1 MKKIKKAV
9 VPVAGLGTR
18 FLPAT
23 KTVPKEMFPIVD
35 KPSIQY
41 IVEEAVQSGIEQIIF
56 VNARGKEAI
65 EDYFDTHIEVETILK
80 DRKKEKLLEEIQSL
94 AKLASIV
101 TVRQKKPLGLGHAI
115 LCAKD
120 LVGNEPFAV
129 LLGDDLVDAS
139 IPCIQQLMQLF
150 EEEEKSSVIA
160 LMEVEKNQTP
170 LYGIAD
176 ATQRKKNPRIYDIQT
191 LIEKPTQ
198 DQAPSNLAII
208 GRYVLTPEIFPI
220 LENLSTGQGG
230 EIQLTDALVK
240 LSTQQKV
247 LGYRYEGI
255 RFDAGDKFGFLEAN
269 LYYALKRPEFK
280 EKLTRLIKRLE
291 L

>member
-1 MKKIKKAV
+1 MKKIRKAV
-9 VPVAGLGTR
+9 LPVAGLGTR

-65 EDYFDTHIEVETILK
+65 EDYFLK
-80 DRKKEKLLEEIQSL
+80 DHPQGKLLAEVQAL

-139 IPCIQQLMQLF
+139 TPCIRQLMRIF
-150 EEEEKSSVIA
+150 EEEKSSVIA
-160 LMEVEKNQTP
+160 LMNVEKNQTP

-176 ATQRKKNPRIYDIQT
+176 ASQRKTNPRVYDIKT
-191 LIEKPTQ
+191 LVEKPSQ
-198 DQAPSNLAII
+198 EKAPSTLAII

-220 LENLSTGQGG
+220 LEDLSVGQGG

-240 LSTQQKV
+240 LAMVQKV
-247 LGYRYEGI
+247 LGYQYEGL

-269 LYYALKRPEFK
+269 IYYALKRPEFRD
-280 EKLTRLIKRLE
+280 RLIQALKRLE

>member
-1 MKKIKKAV
+1 MKKIRKAV
-9 VPVAGLGTR
+9 LPVAGLGTR

-65 EDYFDTHIEVETILK
+65 EDYFLK
-80 DRKKEKLLEEIQSL
+80 DHPQGKLLAEVQAL

-139 IPCIQQLMQLF
+139 TPCIRQLMRIF
-150 EEEEKSSVIA
+150 EEEKSSVIA
-160 LMEVEKNQTP
+160 LMNVEKNQTP

-176 ATQRKKNPRIYDIQT
+176 ASQRKTNPRVYDIKT
-191 LIEKPTQ
+191 LVEKPPQ
-198 DQAPSNLAII
+198 EKAPSTLAII

-220 LENLSTGQGG
+220 LEDLSVGQGG

-240 LSTQQKV
+240 LAMVQKV
-247 LGYRYEGI
+247 LGYQYEGL

-269 LYYALKRPEFK
+269 IYYALKRPEFRD
-280 EKLTRLIKRLE
+280 RLIQALKRLE

>member
-1 MKKIKKAV
+1 MKKAV

-56 VNARGKEAI
+56 VNARGKEVI
-65 EDYFDTHIEVETILK
+65 EDYFDTQIEVETILK
-80 DRKKEKLLEEIQSL
+80 DRKKEKLLEEMQSL

-129 LLGDDLVDAS
+129 LLGDDLVDARV
-139 IPCIQQLMQLF
+139 PCIQQLMQLF
-150 EEEEKSSVIA
+150 EEEKSSVIA

-191 LIEKPTQ
+191 LIEKPAQ
-198 DQAPSNLAII
+198 DHAPSNLAII

-220 LENLSTGQGG
+220 LENLSSGQGG

-240 LSTQQKV
+240 LSTQQKI
-247 LGYRYEGI
+247 LGYRYEGV

-269 LYYALKRPEFK
+269 LYYALKRPEFR
-280 EKLTRLIKRLE
+280 ERLTQAIKRLE

>member
-23 KTVPKEMFPIVD
+23 KTIPKEMFPIVD

-65 EDYFDTHIEVETILK
+65 EDHFDTHIEVETILK
-80 DRKKEKLLEEIQSL
+80 DRHKEKLLSDVQSL

-120 LVGNEPFAV
+120 LVGNEPFAI

-139 IPCIQQLMQLF
+139 TPCIQQLMQLF
-150 EEEEKSSVIA
+150 EEEKSSVIA
-160 LMEVEKNQTP
+160 LMEVEKDQTP

-176 ATQRKKNPRIYDIQT
+176 ATQRKKNSRIYDIQT
-191 LIEKPTQ
+191 LIEKPALEK
-198 DQAPSNLAII
+198 APSNLAII
-208 GRYVLTPEIFPI
+208 GRYVLTPEIFSI
-220 LENLSTGQGG
+220 LENSATGQGG

-240 LSTQQKV
+240 LATHQKV
-247 LGYRYEGI
+247 LGYRYEGV

-269 LYYALKRPEFK
+269 LYYALKRPEFRD
-280 EKLTRLIKRLE
+280 RLIQTLKRLE

>member
-80 DRKKEKLLEEIQSL
+80 DRRKEKLLEEMQSL
-94 AKLASIV
+94 ANLASIV
-101 TVRQKKPLGLGHAI
+101 TVRQKKPMGLGHAV
-115 LCAKD
+115 LCAKE

-139 IPCIQQLMQLF
+139 TPCIRQLIKVF
-150 EEEEKSSVIA
+150 EEEKSSVIA
-160 LMEVEKNQTP
+160 LMEVEKDQTP

-176 ATQRKKNPRIYDIQT
+176 ATQRKKESRVYDIRT
-191 LIEKPTQ
+191 LVEKPSLEK
-198 DQAPSNLAII
+198 APSQLAII
-208 GRYVLTPEIFPI
+208 GRYILTPEIFPI
-220 LENLSTGQGG
+220 LENLPSGQGG
-230 EIQLTDALVK
+230 ELQLTDALVK
-240 LSTQQKV
+240 LATQQKV
-247 LGYRYEGI
+247 LGYRYEGV

-269 LYYALKRPEFK
+269 LYYALKRPEFR
-280 EKLTRLIKRLE
+280 ERLMQTLKRLE

>member
-80 DRKKEKLLEEIQSL
+80 DRKKEKLLEEMQSL

-115 LCAKD
+115 
-120 LVGNEPFAV
+120 
-129 LLGDDLVDAS
+129 
-139 IPCIQQLMQLF
+139 
-150 EEEEKSSVIA
+150 
-160 LMEVEKNQTP
+160 
-170 LYGIAD
+170 
-176 ATQRKKNPRIYDIQT
+176 
-191 LIEKPTQ
+191 
-198 DQAPSNLAII
+198 
-208 GRYVLTPEIFPI
+208 
-220 LENLSTGQGG
+220 
-230 EIQLTDALVK
+230 
-240 LSTQQKV
+240 
-247 LGYRYEGI
+247 
-255 RFDAGDKFGFLEAN
+255 
-269 LYYALKRPEFK
+269 
-280 EKLTRLIKRLE
+280 
-291 L
+291 